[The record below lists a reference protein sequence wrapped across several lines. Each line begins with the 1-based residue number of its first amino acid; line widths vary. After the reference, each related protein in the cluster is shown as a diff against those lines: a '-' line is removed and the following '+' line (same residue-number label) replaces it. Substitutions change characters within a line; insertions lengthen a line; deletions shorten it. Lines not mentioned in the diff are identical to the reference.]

1 MDEFYEMNQAHII
14 GVEDAAFGFA
24 LSVLYAEQYNGQE
37 IGSIQVIN
45 GTEQER
51 HAYENCD
58 FETLKRVR
66 QMRFLISL
74 TGLHLLAIQFR

>member
-1 MDEFYEMNQAHII
+1 MNQAHII
-14 GVEDAAFGFA
+14 GVEDAAFGFD

-58 FETLKRVR
+58 LKP
-66 QMRFLISL
+66 
-74 TGLHLLAIQFR
+74 